1 VKKVKKM
8 IEKAIDQEYIE
19 RDPDDKMKFRYL
31 A

>member
-1 VKKVKKM
+1 M

-19 RDPDDKMKFRYL
+19 RDPDDKNTFTYL